1 MSRVVRLLTPENKIN
16 AATQLISSVFRQFLR
31 FWTFQSQLSRD
42 YLSVLVWTRLIATA
56 TDWEFVVW
64 ITTINQQPTANGNIS
79 LNKIGSRLTMVIIE
93 PSRLVW
99 IRLRSD
105 STQLDKTDIAQK
117 SELQTHANT
126 GRAQFS
132 WDGSDR
138 WRIQSFTPNA
148 MTQQNSSA
156 EWRRIFWW
164 ERALIK

>member
-1 MSRVVRLLTPENKIN
+1 MSHVVRLLTPENKIN

-93 PSRLVW
+93 PSLLVW

-105 STQLDKTDIAQK
+105 STQLDKTDIAQNYK
-117 SELQTHANT
+117 HMQILVVLSLVEMGRIVDVFRVSHQTLWLNKT
-126 GRAQFS
+126 VQLS
-132 WDGSDR
+132 DVGS
-138 WRIQSFTPNA
+138 FGENA
-148 MTQQNSSA
+148 P
-156 EWRRIFWW
+156 
-164 ERALIK
+164 